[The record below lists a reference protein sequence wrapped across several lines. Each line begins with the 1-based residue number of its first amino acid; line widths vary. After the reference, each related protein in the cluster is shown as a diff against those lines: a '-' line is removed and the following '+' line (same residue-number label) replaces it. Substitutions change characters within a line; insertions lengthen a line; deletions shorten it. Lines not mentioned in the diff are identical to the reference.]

1 MRESAVRALL
11 ARAGADRNVVQEL
24 LRSGSLRQVEYA
36 GETFYI
42 RQLRQD

>member
-1 MRESAVRALL
+1 
-11 ARAGADRNVVQEL
+11 L
-24 LRSGSLRQVEYA
+24 LRAGSLRQVEYA